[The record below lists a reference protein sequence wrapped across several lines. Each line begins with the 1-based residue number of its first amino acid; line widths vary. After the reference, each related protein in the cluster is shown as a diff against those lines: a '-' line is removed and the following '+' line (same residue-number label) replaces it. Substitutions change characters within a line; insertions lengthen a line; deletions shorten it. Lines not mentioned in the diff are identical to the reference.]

1 MIDIGLTNAL
11 AQIRD
16 ALYEISD
23 TLKEVK
29 ETEDIVNKCENCPY
43 KPIMNKDTFKVR
55 NGRNIKRRVDDL
67 INAVYNIITKS
78 KGDI

>member
-29 ETEDIVNKCENCPY
+29 ETEDTNNKCENCPY
-43 KPIMNKDTFKVR
+43 KTYYEQGHV
-55 NGRNIKRRVDDL
+55 
-67 INAVYNIITKS
+67 
-78 KGDI
+78 

>member
-29 ETEDIVNKCENCPY
+29 ETEDTVDKCENCPY
-43 KPIMNKDTFKVR
+43 KRIMNKGTFKVR
-55 NGRNIKRRVDDL
+55 NGRNV
-67 INAVYNIITKS
+67 
-78 KGDI
+78 

>member
-29 ETEDIVNKCENCPY
+29 ETEDTVNINKCENCPY
-43 KPIMNKDTFKVR
+43 KTYYEQGYV
-55 NGRNIKRRVDDL
+55 
-67 INAVYNIITKS
+67 
-78 KGDI
+78 

>member
-23 TLKEVK
+23 TIKEVK
-29 ETEDIVNKCENCPY
+29 ETEDTVNKCENCPY
-43 KPIMNKDTFKVR
+43 KPIMSKGMFKVR
-55 NGRNIKRRVDDL
+55 NGRKD
-67 INAVYNIITKS
+67 
-78 KGDI
+78 

>member
-29 ETEDIVNKCENCPY
+29 ETEDIVDKCENCPY
-43 KPIMNKDTFKVR
+43 KAYYVQK
-55 NGRNIKRRVDDL
+55 L
-67 INAVYNIITKS
+67 S
-78 KGDI
+78 L

>member
-29 ETEDIVNKCENCPY
+29 ETE
-43 KPIMNKDTFKVR
+43 TQR
-55 NGRNIKRRVDDL
+55 NGGKNHESQQFIPNDKREK
-67 INAVYNIITKS
+67 A
-78 KGDI
+78 

>member
-23 TLKEVK
+23 TIKEVK
-29 ETEDIVNKCENCPY
+29 ETEVTVNKCENCPY
-43 KPIMNKDTFKVR
+43 KTYYEQGYV
-55 NGRNIKRRVDDL
+55 
-67 INAVYNIITKS
+67 
-78 KGDI
+78 

>member
-23 TLKEVK
+23 TIKEAK
-29 ETEDIVNKCENCPY
+29 ETEDMVNKCENCPY
-43 KPIMNKDTFKVR
+43 KPIMSEGMFKVK
-55 NGRNIKRRVDDL
+55 NGRND
-67 INAVYNIITKS
+67 
-78 KGDI
+78 